1 MSQPMQTLSRG
12 AQELGITLNS
22 LQLEQFETYYREL
35 AQWNQKVNLT
45 AITGYEEVQVKHF
58 LDSLTVC
65 LIYGGPLPSG
75 LRVMD
80 VGAGA
85 GFPGLPLK
93 LAFPNIDLVLSDS
106 VGKKTRFLRHL
117 LDLLGLVDVAVYTGR
132 AEELGR
138 RPGLRESF
146 DLVVSR
152 GVARLPALLEYT
164 LPFCRVGGKAIAWKH
179 GGIEDELASARNALK
194 MLGGRMN
201 GVVPVQVTG
210 LTDNRVL
217 VVAHKTRPTPAEYP
231 RRTGVPAQRP
241 L

>member
-1 MSQPMQTLSRG
+1 MQILSRG

-65 LIYGGPLPSG
+65 LIYEGPLPSG

-132 AEELGR
+132 AEELGQ

-164 LPFCRVGGKAIAWKH
+164 LPFCQVGGKAIAWKH
-179 GGIEDELASARNALK
+179 GGIEDELVSAGNALK
-194 MLGGRMN
+194 MLGGSLN
-201 GVVPVQVTG
+201 GVVPVRVTG

-217 VVAHKTRPTPAEYP
+217 VVANKARPTPVEYP